1 MDTGTGSVACVGF
14 FYLSFNL
21 LFSGVTVKVEGD
33 RKRKLSE
40 VSVASDAA
48 NTSQTEVKKEKK
60 KKKKDKKEKEGEG
73 ADTTAN
79 SAMDSTM
86 DVSCKLHTVSV
97 RYGHAVVS
105 FWIQL
110 FDQLLS

>member
-1 MDTGTGSVACVGF
+1 M
-14 FYLSFNL
+14 
-21 LFSGVTVKVEGD
+21 TVKTEGD

-60 KKKKDKKEKEGEG
+60 KKKKDKKEKESEG

-86 DVSCKLHTVSV
+86 DVSCQLYTSFGY
-97 RYGHAVVS
+97 RYTTFS
-105 FWIQL
+105 
-110 FDQLLS
+110 LLSHFRLGPYLDER

>member
-1 MDTGTGSVACVGF
+1 M
-14 FYLSFNL
+14 
-21 LFSGVTVKVEGD
+21 FSGVTVKTEGD

-48 NTSQTEVKKEKK
+48 NNSQTEVKKEKK
-60 KKKKDKKEKEGEG
+60 KKKKDKKEKEGGE

-86 DVSCKLHTVSV
+86 DVSC
-97 RYGHAVVS
+97 
-105 FWIQL
+105 
-110 FDQLLS
+110 